1 MSIKFRGGYPS
12 QRGRGIGGLLRAAG
26 SLFKPLFKTLSS
38 TALKAARSN
47 TGKMIGNALKE
58 QAINSAINL
67 TADAIRGNDLNESLQ
82 NEVGATRQTVGNV
95 VEGIGSMTR
104 KCKAPASNPPKKK
117 KVKRVNVRKF
127 ASKNATRGFTSYT
140 DDKAAQNDFFNQ
152 S

>member
-1 MSIKFRGGYPS
+1 MSIKFRGGYPT
-12 QRGRGIGGLLRAAG
+12 QRGRGIGGLFRAAG
-26 SLFKPLFKTLSS
+26 SLFKPLFKTVSS
-38 TALKAARSN
+38 TALKAVRSN

-104 KCKAPASNPPKKK
+104 KHRAPANNPPKKK
-117 KVKRVNVRKF
+117 KVKRVNVSKF

-140 DDKAAQNDFFNQ
+140 DDKAAKNEFFNQ

>member
-1 MSIKFRGGYPS
+1 MSEVGSCLVGKCLVGKRLVGKYP
-12 QRGRGIGGLLRAAG
+12 GI
-26 SLFKPLFKTLSS
+26 
-38 TALKAARSN
+38 
-47 TGKMIGNALKE
+47 
-58 QAINSAINL
+58 
-67 TADAIRGNDLNESLQ
+67 LQ

-104 KCKAPASNPPKKK
+104 KRKAPASNPPKKK